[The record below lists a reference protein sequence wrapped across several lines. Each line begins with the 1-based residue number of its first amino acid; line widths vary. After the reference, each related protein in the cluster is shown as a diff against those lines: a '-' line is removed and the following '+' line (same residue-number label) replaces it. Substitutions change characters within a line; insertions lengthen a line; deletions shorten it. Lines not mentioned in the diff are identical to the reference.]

1 MIWSIIKIILF
12 VALIAAVTFG
22 AGAIMDTGGS
32 ITMQFAGQEV
42 SITPIQAIIGLVLF
56 VAALWVIEWLLGISV
71 AVFKFFNG
79 DETAISRY
87 FGRNKEERGYKALA
101 DGMVALAAGEGKE
114 AIDKAAQAERLL
126 ERPQLTN
133 LISAQAAEASG
144 DTKRALKYYKR
155 LLEDDQTRF
164 VGVQGLMK
172 QKLTEGDTETALRL
186 AEKAF
191 ALRPSHDST
200 LNALFDLQ
208 TGKEEWKGAQKT
220 IEAKVRAGKL
230 PKDVG
235 RRREAILSLADARQL
250 LDAGDIEAGK
260 AAAIAANKM
269 SPDLIPAAVLAAEMY
284 MLDDNKRAATAAL
297 KKAWGANPH
306 PELAAA
312 FADINPTEDSTARL
326 KRFSSLTRLN
336 VDNTET
342 KLLAAELALA
352 DEDFPAARRAAR
364 ELAETEP
371 TVRSLTIMAA
381 IEKGEGADEKT
392 VRAWLNQALAA
403 PRGSQWVCESC
414 SNIHTAWQ
422 PRCENCDT
430 FDSLSWKT
438 PPTGDVSTSTA
449 MLGFTSGILTDDASK
464 PAIND
469 VEEAEIVDDRLPH

>member
-1 MIWSIIKIILF
+1 MLWSVVKIILF
-12 VALIAAVTFG
+12 VAAIAAITFG
-22 AGAIMDTGGS
+22 AGAVMDAGGS
-32 ITMQFAGQEV
+32 ITMQFAGQEIA
-42 SITPIQAIIGLVLF
+42 ITPIQAIIGLVLF
-56 VAALWVIEWLLGISV
+56 VAALWVLEYVMGILVS
-71 AVFKFFNG
+71 VFKFFNG

-126 ERPQLTN
+126 KRPQLTN
-133 LISAQAAEASG
+133 LINAQAAEASG

-191 ALRPSHDST
+191 ALRPSHDGT
-200 LNALFDLQ
+200 MNALFDLQ
-208 TGKEEWKGAQKT
+208 TETAEWKGAQKT

-235 RRREAILSLADARQL
+235 RRREAILSLADARQML
-250 LDAGDIEAGK
+250 EAGDIDAGK
-260 AAAIAANKM
+260 TAAVAANKA
-269 SPDLIPAAVLAAEMY
+269 SPDLIPAAVLAAEMH
-284 MLDDNKRAATAAL
+284 MLDDNKRAATSAV

-306 PELAAA
+306 PDLAAA
-312 FADINPTEDSTARL
+312 FAEIEPGEDSAQRL
-326 KRFSSLTRLN
+326 KRFGALTRLQS
-336 VDNTET
+336 DSSET
-342 KLLAAELALA
+342 KLLSAELALA

-381 IEKGEGADEKT
+381 IEKGEGADDKT
-392 VRAWLNQALAA
+392 VRAWLNKALNAS
-403 PRGSQWVCESC
+403 RGPQWVCDSC
-414 SNIHTAWQ
+414 SNIHANWQ
-422 PRCENCDT
+422 PRCENCST
-430 FDSLSWKT
+430 FDSLTWRT
-438 PPTGDVSTSTA
+438 PPAGEAKESTA
-449 MLGFTSGILTDDASK
+449 TLGFTAGVLTDDTSK
-464 PAIND
+464 PSEDDIP
-469 VEEAEIVDDRLPH
+469 EAEVVDAKAN